1 MRRYLISSMVLF
13 VIVSCVFPVTTE
25 AAGSSRLPAGRT
37 PYIYVV
43 GVPEF
48 DGTIKYKLMS
58 KEEVDEIEATYKIEG
73 PLVRKAYDDA
83 KKEWE
88 SREQEGRKKSRFPLR
103 KPRLRSVDDVGKYK
117 DVSRAAEKAKEMN
130 DKEGSKGGEAEQKRN
145 KEIEN
150 MSESRLEKYKAEKD
164 QEEEALK
171 LFEAKLDTLV
181 SAEYDKQKAKN

>member
-1 MRRYLISSMVLF
+1 
-13 VIVSCVFPVTTE
+13 
-25 AAGSSRLPAGRT
+25 
-37 PYIYVV
+37 
-43 GVPEF
+43 
-48 DGTIKYKLMS
+48 
-58 KEEVDEIEATYKIEG
+58 
-73 PLVRKAYDDA
+73 
-83 KKEWE
+83 
-88 SREQEGRKKSRFPLR
+88 
-103 KPRLRSVDDVGKYK
+103 
-117 DVSRAAEKAKEMN
+117 MN